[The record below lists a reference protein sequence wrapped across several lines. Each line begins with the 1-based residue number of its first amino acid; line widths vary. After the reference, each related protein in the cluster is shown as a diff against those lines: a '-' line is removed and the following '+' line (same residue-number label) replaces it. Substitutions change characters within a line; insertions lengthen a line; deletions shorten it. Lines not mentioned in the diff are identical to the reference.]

1 MHLFKSGFVQ
11 KEISSWKQPFFW
23 WFPWWRYKEFLL
35 WQRSLAPMW
44 NAWLFC
50 LEHTFLFRS
59 HSKID
64 EILAGECRGKDKPLC
79 QEFLLTLL
87 HLVSER
93 EWRFAAYWIL
103 KPRKWD
109 GKKKLKKNYTH
120 SVLVIS
126 YAFRVLDSYNRINF
140 KTVLINRIIKLLGSC
155 YILYTQAHF
164 SCGLIGDWDF
174 SLVEGLLNVI
184 IIELKEI
191 FLVKLFPL
199 SQPTAF
205 KWGYFY
211 LFGIRIF

>member
-1 MHLFKSGFVQ
+1 MSRVSANLATFSIRKRV
-11 KEISSWKQPFFW
+11 EICG
-23 WFPWWRYKEFLL
+23 LL
-35 WQRSLAPMW
+35 
-44 NAWLFC
+44 N
-50 LEHTFLFRS
+50 
-59 HSKID
+59 
-64 EILAGECRGKDKPLC
+64 
-79 QEFLLTLL
+79 
-87 HLVSER
+87 SEAKKMR
-93 EWRFAAYWIL
+93 W
-103 KPRKWD
+103 
-109 GKKKLKKNYTH
+109 KKKLKKNYTH

-205 KWGYFY
+205 K
-211 LFGIRIF
+211 